1 MTYNLRDNS
10 FHTPI
15 KITKEKVIPARP
27 VADRRGLSGVISD
40 LQKEKNELKLHIYKL
55 EIGGANSV
63 IINLARERLYE
74 LVNEISEKASEY
86 RSTYQVI
93 MPPLFNLPS
102 MVSVKS
108 KPNTNNKSKA
118 VKAVKASK
126 YSIKSQGIFGDSKR
140 KSTRISNKENIENYT
155 NIMSYFKGG
164 LVAAI

>member
-118 VKAVKASK
+118 VKASK

-155 NIMSYFKGG
+155 NIMSCFKGG